1 MKNFLPRCL
10 AAFVAVT
17 LFGGCA
23 YLRDGGVDEPE
34 APRESAAEERAPSY
48 LEAEIVSLA
57 SLAETLPHLPLAS
70 QRDALEAAARDY
82 ARDGGVGPRLRLALV
97 LTLADKALRNLEWA
111 GELLA
116 EPLTVPEHPAGD
128 ALSRLLSLMVAEV
141 QSAHEQ
147 RTALVAQQAAQCAEL
162 QERLD
167 RLKDIEKQINERAQL
182 SRLPIEDD

>member
-1 MKNFLPRCL
+1 MRNFPPRCL
-10 AAFVAVT
+10 AALVAMT

-23 YLRDGGVDEPE
+23 SLRDAGVEEPQ
-34 APRESAAEERAPSY
+34 APRDRVAAERAPSY
-48 LEAEIVSLA
+48 LEAELVALA
-57 SLAETLPHLPLAS
+57 SMAETLPNLPVAA

-82 ARDGGVGPRLRLALV
+82 ARDGGVAQRLRLALV
-97 LTLADKALRNLEWA
+97 LTLADQELQNLEWA

-147 RTALVAQQAAQCAEL
+147 RTALVAQQAARCAEL

-182 SRLPIEDD
+182 SRLPIEDE